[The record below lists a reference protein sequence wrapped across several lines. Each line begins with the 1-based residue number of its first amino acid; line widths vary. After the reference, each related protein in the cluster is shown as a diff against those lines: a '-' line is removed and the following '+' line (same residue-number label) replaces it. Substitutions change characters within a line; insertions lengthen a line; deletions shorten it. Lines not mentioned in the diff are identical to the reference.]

1 MNSRKKV
8 FNASK
13 KGILMKAII
22 SHGVQDFRLEECSK
36 PVLKDHDVLMAI
48 HFCGV
53 CGTDIHQYHGT
64 WELRTGCTPGHEMSG
79 IIDEV
84 GPKVTRF
91 KPGER
96 VAIDPGTVCRTCDYC
111 REGKT
116 NLCANRF
123 GIFHYSRGGFAEYTS
138 VPETQ
143 VYAIPDGMPL
153 EWAAFLEPASCCV
166 HGIDRAGIKPGQ
178 TVAVLGGGAIGML
191 LMQLA
196 LLSGAAKVFVS
207 EPQKD
212 RREIARMLGATD
224 TVDPTA
230 GDAVS
235 AIQDLSGGKVDV
247 AIESAGLAVT
257 VSQCF
262 DLVKPGGRI
271 LLFGVCNP
279 DAQVSFHPY
288 QVFRNEL
295 TILGTVM
302 SADAFPRTMK
312 LLATQRLRV
321 EPLISHTLP
330 LDRFHEAIEL
340 HEQGKGLKI
349 LVTPR

>member
-1 MNSRKKV
+1 
-8 FNASK
+8 
-13 KGILMKAII
+13 MKAIV
-22 SHGVQDFRLEECSK
+22 SHGVKDFRLETCPE
-36 PVLKDHDVLMAI
+36 PVLNDHDVFLAV

-64 WELRTGCTPGHEMSG
+64 WELKTGCTPGHEISG
-79 IIDEV
+79 IIEKV
-84 GPKVTRF
+84 GPRVTRF
-91 KPGER
+91 KPGDR
-96 VAIDPGTVCRTCDYC
+96 VAIDPGTVCWTCDYC
-111 REGKT
+111 REGRT
-116 NLCANRF
+116 NLCSNRY
-123 GIFHYSRGGFAEYTS
+123 GIFHYSRGGFSEYTS

-143 VYAIPDGMPL
+143 VYLLPDGMPL
-153 EWAAFLEPASCCV
+153 PWGAFLEPASCCV
-166 HGIDRAGIKPGQ
+166 HGIDRAAIKPGQ
-178 TVAVLGGGAIGML
+178 TVAVLGGGAIGLL

-196 LLSGAAKVFVS
+196 LLSGAAKVIVS
-207 EPQKD
+207 EPQED
-212 RREIARMLGATD
+212 RRQVARSLGATD
-224 TVDPTA
+224 TVDPI
-230 GDAVS
+230 GDDAVS
-235 AIQDLSGGKVDV
+235 AVQDLAGGKIDV
-247 AIESAGLAVT
+247 AIESAGLAQT

-279 DAQVSFHPY
+279 DARVSFHPY

-302 SADAFPRTMK
+302 SADAFPRTLDLIASEK
-312 LLATQRLRV
+312 LRV

-340 HEQGKGLKI
+340 HEQSKGLKI